1 MTFLPIVA
9 RELRVTA
16 RKASTYWIRFAAA
29 ALALAICAW
38 SLLFF
43 NQMGMGKVAGQML
56 FDGATGLAWFYA
68 VIGGIFK
75 TADALSEEK
84 REGTLGL
91 LFLTDLKGYD
101 IVLGKI
107 VAASVNWFFGLLAIF
122 PILALSLLM
131 GGVTPGEFWRTI
143 LALTNLLFY
152 SLALGMFVSSFM
164 HSERKAAGLTI
175 TLLILLLWL
184 PTQCAKELQQWTR
197 APELS
202 AWLVLPDVT
211 RPLHY
216 ADDNLSRFNAKLYWG
231 SLGVSHA
238 VGWFYLLLASVIVPR
253 AWQQQAGKL
262 ARLQESTGQLTYG
275 RNREARRQFRERAL
289 AVNPFYWVAARARG
303 QSLMLWLV
311 LLAVTGFFLF
321 WMVSAPNNWDNAPIH
336 LWPSFLLHGIVK
348 LWIALAACRRFIED
362 RRTGALELI
371 LASPLTP
378 GEILRGQWRALWR
391 QFCGPVLFVLV
402 LDGLLLF
409 YGCAAMAGEKWIW
422 QLLFV
427 QIFGAGVL
435 VFLADLVAL
444 AWLSMWRGMKARHSY
459 VAWLWSVVQLLVLPW
474 VIFYV
479 VVTAVVML
487 LFIPNFIRGAGIS
500 WSSTSTMESL
510 LEWVPHILTGNW
522 FFLSIAA
529 AIFSAWWAR
538 RCLHRY
544 FRHQA
549 TLSYQPVKTGAP
561 RVAPPPTPP
570 TPPGP
575 LPPRL

>member
-16 RKASTYWIRFAAA
+16 RKPGTYWIRFAAA
-29 ALALAICAW
+29 ALALIICAW
-38 SLLFF
+38 SFLFVSR
-43 NQMGMGKVAGQML
+43 MGMGKEAGQML
-56 FDGATGLAWFYA
+56 FSGATGLAWFYA

-101 IVLGKI
+101 IVFGKM

-131 GGVTPGEFWRTI
+131 GGVAPGEFWRTI

-152 SLALGMFVSSFM
+152 SLALGMLVSSFM
-164 HSERKAAGLTI
+164 SSERKAAGLTI

-184 PTQCAKELQQWTR
+184 PSSLAAEIRTSTGV
-197 APELS
+197 PELS

-216 ADDNLSRFNAKLYWG
+216 AGDNFGGRNAGFYWE

-238 VGWFYLLLASVIVPR
+238 VGWLYLLLASLIVPR
-253 AWQQQAGKL
+253 TWQQQAGKIS
-262 ARLQESTGQLTYG
+262 RLQESTAQLTYG
-275 RNREARRQFRERAL
+275 QNQSGRKRFRERAL
-289 AVNPFYWVAARARG
+289 SVNPFYWVAARARG
-303 QSLMLWLV
+303 QSLFLWLV
-311 LLAVTGFFLF
+311 LFAVAGCFLS
-321 WMVSAPNNWDNAPIH
+321 WMVNQPHDWNNAWIH
-336 LWPSFLLHGIVK
+336 FWPAFLLHGIVK
-348 LWIALAACRRFIED
+348 HWIALAACRRFIED

-371 LASPLTP
+371 LATPLTP
-378 GEILRGQWRALWR
+378 EEIIRGQWRALWR
-391 QFCGPVLFVLV
+391 QFRAPVLFVLCV
-402 LDGLLLF
+402 DGLLLL
-409 YGCAAMAGEKWIW
+409 YGCAAMAGEKWQW

-427 QIFGAGVL
+427 QIFGASVVMFL
-435 VFLADLVAL
+435 VDLGAL

-474 VIFYV
+474 IIFYV
-479 VVTAVVML
+479 LVTAVVILTVMPRARS
-487 LFIPNFIRGAGIS
+487 I
-500 WSSTSTMESL
+500 TSAPF
-510 LEWVPHILTGNW
+510 LEKFVEWIPHILTGSW
-522 FFLSIAA
+522 FFVAMA
-529 AIFSAWWAR
+529 MAIFSAWWAR

-544 FRHQA
+544 FRYQA
-549 TLSYQPVKTGAP
+549 TLSYQPVKAFTPPPAKPGT
-561 RVAPPPTPP
+561 APPPILASA
-570 TPPGP
+570 G
-575 LPPRL
+575 

>member
-16 RKASTYWIRFAAA
+16 RKPSTYWIRFAAA
-29 ALALAICAW
+29 ALALVICAW
-38 SLLFF
+38 SFLFVS
-43 NQMGMGKVAGQML
+43 QIGMGKEAGKML
-56 FDGATGLAWFYA
+56 FGGATGLAWFYA

-131 GGVTPGEFWRTI
+131 GGVAPGEFWRTI

-164 HSERKAAGLTI
+164 SSERKAAGLTI

-184 PTQCAKELQQWTR
+184 PSSLAAEIRTSTG

-216 ADDNLSRFNAKLYWG
+216 AGDNFGGRNAGFYWE

-238 VGWFYLLLASVIVPR
+238 VGWFYLLLASLIVPR
-253 AWQQQAGKL
+253 TWQQQAGKL
-262 ARLQESTGQLTYG
+262 SSLQESAAQLTYG
-275 RNREARRQFRERAL
+275 RNHAGRKRFRERAL
-289 AVNPFYWVAARARG
+289 TVNPFYWVAARARG
-303 QSLMLWLV
+303 QSLFLWLV
-311 LLAVTGFFLF
+311 LFAVAGCFLS
-321 WMVSAPNNWDNAPIH
+321 WMVNQPNDWNNAWIH
-336 LWPSFLLHGIVK
+336 LWPAFVLHGIVK

-371 LASPLTP
+371 LATPLTP
-378 GEILRGQWRALWR
+378 EEIIRGQWRALWR
-391 QFCGPVLFVLV
+391 QFRGPVLFVLV
-402 LDGLLLF
+402 ADGCLLF
-409 YGCAAMAGEKWIW
+409 HGWSWITGSNW
-422 QLLFV
+422 KEQLIFV
-427 QIFGAGVL
+427 QLFGAGL
-435 VFLADLVAL
+435 LAFAADIVAL

-459 VAWLWSVVQLLVLPW
+459 VAWLWSVVQLMVLPW
-474 VIFYV
+474 ILFYV
-479 VVTAVVML
+479 ATTAVTML
-487 LFIPNFIRGAGIS
+487 MFIPSAIRSGGGAGNPTFFTRWI
-500 WSSTSTMESL
+500 EFL
-510 LEWVPHILTGNW
+510 PFILIGAW
-522 FFLSIAA
+522 FFLSLAM

-544 FRHQA
+544 FRYQA
-549 TLSYQPVKTGAP
+549 TLSYQPVKAFTPPPAKPGT
-561 RVAPPPTPP
+561 APPPMLASA
-570 TPPGP
+570 G
-575 LPPRL
+575 